1 MNIRVTKEFNF
12 EMAHALFNYDGPCKN
27 IHGHSY
33 KLAITVKGK
42 PISDTS
48 NFKQGMVIDFSVIK
62 EIVNKVII
70 DKYDHALV
78 LNKADANIFNELRN
92 HKLILADY
100 QPTCENLLM
109 DFVRQVKVEMPQG
122 IHLQYVKLRETSTSY
137 AEWHSEDN

>member
-48 NFKQGMVIDFSVIK
+48 NIKQGMVIDFSVIK

-70 DKYDHALV
+70 EKYDHALV
-78 LNKADANIFNELRN
+78 LNKADATIFNEL
-92 HKLILADY
+92 LTI
-100 QPTCENLLM
+100 
-109 DFVRQVKVEMPQG
+109 
-122 IHLQYVKLRETSTSY
+122 SY
-137 AEWHSEDN
+137 HCR

>member
-48 NFKQGMVIDFSVIK
+48 NIKQGMVIDFSVIK

-70 DKYDHALV
+70 EKYDHALV
-78 LNKADANIFNELRN
+78 LNKADATIFNELRN
-92 HKLILADY
+92 HKLILTDY

-109 DFVRQVKVEMPQG
+109 DFVNQVKIEIPKN
-122 IHLQYVKLRETSTSY
+122 IHLQYVKLRETSTAY

>member
-33 KLAITVKGK
+33 QLAITVKGR
-42 PISDTS
+42 PISDTL

-62 EIVNKVII
+62 QIVSKVII
-70 DKYDHALV
+70 EKYDHALV
-78 LNKADANIFNELRN
+78 LNKADASIFNELLN

-109 DFVRQVKVEMPQG
+109 DFVRQVKIEMPQE